1 MTYNVAMSTHH
12 DASLAIVKD
21 GELQFLFE
29 SERYTHIKH
38 SKMHIECLDEVDKYN
53 NNYVKGVTS
62 TGLAVLEKTQLI
74 IYIMHFKHFTILDSR
89 KQYV

>member
-1 MTYNVAMSTHH
+1 MTYNFAMSTHH

-38 SKMHIECLDEVDKYN
+38 SKMCIECLDEINKYN
-53 NNYVKGVTS
+53 NNYVRDVTS
-62 TGLAVLEKTQLI
+62 TGVAGLGK
-74 IYIMHFKHFTILDSR
+74 D
-89 KQYV
+89 